1 METRRASKPIS
12 TCSGVGAAYYL
23 LTEALH
29 DSGGDVVGT
38 TSVAVEITERK
49 EAENQLRLLLRELTH
64 RSKNLLAV
72 IQAIARQT
80 ASRTKTIDDF
90 LDRFGAR
97 ADDHRAGGCVAGRI
111 AEVTARHAGEGDI
124 GPYIAPYLGIC

>member
-1 METRRASKPIS
+1 METGESQTIETNFELFGRKRSF
-12 TCSGVGAAYYL
+12 YL
-23 LTEALH
+23 LIEALR
-29 DSGGDVVGT
+29 DGKGNAIGT

-80 ASRTKTIDDF
+80 ASRTKT
-90 LDRFGAR
+90 DRRLSRSLRR
-97 ADDHRAGGCVAGRI
+97 AAGRHRLL
-111 AEVTARHAGEGDI
+111 AGSARRR
-124 GPYIAPYLGIC
+124 